1 MGSCL
6 ENKRYKMM
14 KVKEGEYVPDVEDT
28 FPEDDPFVHKLIY
41 ENIYNEVFDENYPY
55 LDESFKWKV
64 GHVWALFR
72 AYFICFWVNPLIFGL
87 RIKGRENLKKYK
99 KELKDGAIT
108 VCNHAYRWDFLAVW
122 QASKRFR
129 LWYPAWADNF
139 QTKDRD
145 NMRHT
150 CGIPVPKSMSAM
162 KKFNQA
168 FDTLHER
175 KAWFHVFPEECRWN
189 NYKPLRPFRK
199 GAFIFSYK
207 YQMPIV
213 PMVITY
219 RKRTGLY
226 KFFKKDEPLYN
237 ITIGEPIFPDMSLP
251 RKESVDEMRD
261 RVHAKMVELA
271 GIIENPWPSVQPN
284 DKG

>member
-14 KVKEGEYVPDVEDT
+14 KVKEGEYVPEVENT
-28 FPEDDPFVHKLIY
+28 FPEDDPFVHKLTA

-55 LDESFKWKV
+55 LDESWKWKL
-64 GHVWALFR
+64 GHLWALFR
-72 AYFICFWVNPLIFGL
+72 AFFICFWVNPVIFGL
-87 RIKGRENLKKYK
+87 RFKGRENLKKYK
-99 KELKDGAIT
+99 KELKGGAIT

-122 QASKRFR
+122 QASKRLR

-139 QTKDRD
+139 QTRDRD

-150 CGIPVPKSMSAM
+150 CGIPVPKSMNAM

-219 RKRTGLY
+219 RERTGLY
-226 KFFKKDEPLYN
+226 KYFKKEDPLYTIN
-237 ITIGEPIFPDMSLP
+237 IGEPIYPNMSLP